1 MAEYN
6 RILIAGNPV
15 LTSGNFTPDNF
26 EYLKGE
32 GGDEGAVGPK
42 GQKGAQGP
50 GGESPSE
57 HMRG

>member
-26 EYLKGE
+26 EYLMGEPGEKGAK
-32 GGDEGAVGPK
+32 GGAGDQGPLGDQGPK
-42 GQKGAQGP
+42 GVKG
-50 GGESPSE
+50 GG
-57 HMRG
+57 